1 MTTTMILLVAA
12 VLLLA
17 WFIYNQKVKFG
28 TATEEQNYSAA
39 KTYNNYTVRY
49 L

>member
-1 MTTTMILLVAA
+1 MSITLILLVAA

-28 TATEEQNYSAA
+28 TVTQEANYTPE